1 MMDSDDY
8 TAPSSIGLDTKGKQL
23 EVLQIFREGETVQH
37 KELIA
42 EDERIDKKLKTNDQ
56 IVGVQR
62 R

>member
-8 TAPSSIGLDTKGKQL
+8 TAPSLIVLDTKGKQL
-23 EVLQIFREGETVQH
+23 EILQIFREGETVQH
-37 KELIA
+37 KEFIA